1 MRRNTSCNQQ
11 KGCPPAQPCDTAK
24 TKRVDSSVDSSAPQV
39 VEVQD
44 VPVIDVPVV
53 LAEVELFANVEA
65 DIHLPTAAREIKVIR
80 KNISLKQCESHID
93 RFRNNIAKV
102 YVTGVVHKNIQYVE
116 SCSGYVKDYSVDVPF
131 SFNQEVEIF
140 NPAQQFFSN
149 KSSLTEEYRYL
160 DKSKHGATR
169 CKSGSFTFEYYNEPI
184 ECKLLYSDIFELDL
198 YKDFDRFGR
207 FNKVTEKMEIFLAL
221 KLLQTQQ
228 LDPRKYVPCTP
239 KTIGQNQT
247 SPLMNKIKNRMNRA

>member
-1 MRRNTSCNQQ
+1 MRKNTRCSSQ
-11 KGCPPAQPCDTAK
+11 KWCPPSQPCDTAK
-24 TKRVDSSVDSSAPQV
+24 TKRVDSFADSSAPQV
-39 VEVQD
+39 FEVQE

-65 DIHLPTAAREIKVIR
+65 DIHLPTPAKEIKVIR

-93 RFRNNIAKV
+93 RFRDNIAKV

-131 SFNQEVEIF
+131 SFNQEVEIY
-140 NPAQQFFSN
+140 NPAQQDYSN

-169 CKSGSFTFEYYNEPI
+169 CKTGSFTFEYYNEPI
-184 ECKLLYSDIFELDL
+184 ECKLLYSDIFELDIM
-198 YKDFDRFGR
+198 KDFDRFGR

-228 LDPRKYVPCTP
+228 FDPRYYEPFTP
-239 KTIGQNQT
+239 TNIPQGQQ
-247 SPLMNKIKNRMNRA
+247 SMMNKIKRRMNRA